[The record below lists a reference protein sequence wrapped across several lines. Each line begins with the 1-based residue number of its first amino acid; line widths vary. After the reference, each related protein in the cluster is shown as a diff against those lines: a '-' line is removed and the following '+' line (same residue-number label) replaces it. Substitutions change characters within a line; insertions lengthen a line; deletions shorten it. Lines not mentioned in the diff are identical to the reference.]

1 MVKKYRSGDEILK
14 KVIELRHS
22 LSRRRGLDEHVAE
35 VEGENKKT
43 GGIKRELFNEDRD
56 RN

>member
-1 MVKKYRSGDEILK
+1 MRKYKSGDEILK